1 LGRYDFIRAF
11 DIPMIDLLDEEAAA
25 LERLGVLDEI
35 RGDQG

>member
-1 LGRYDFIRAF
+1 LGRSDFIRAF
-11 DIPMIDLLDEEAAA
+11 DLPRIDLLEEEAAA